1 MLSQV
6 WGKTVIKKD
15 CTFLIYEGD
24 VFISL
29 IILALQILMLTSS
42 VIFFFFSNIFSKEG
56 CMAVTTQV
64 N

>member
-42 VIFFFFSNIFSKEG
+42 VIFFFSNIFSKEG